1 MTIHG
6 KVRLTFGLQVAL
18 IAAITV
24 AALVSYNEFRA
35 ASGNLD
41 LARQA
46 HILEL
51 ECRRREKDFLLDDN
65 AAKAL
70 AVSAAGKELQ
80 AILQKLSDGANTRAQ
95 DTVRRASAAV
105 TDYLAAFE
113 SLKDNYEKVGLTDEL
128 GLRGHMRERVHAAEA
143 EMKKTKASPLI
154 IGMLTLR
161 RDEKD
166 FLQRHD
172 TVYAQ
177 KHADAAR
184 AFFKELA
191 SEELPG
197 EIRDSIQ
204 QSMDEY
210 VKSFNTVVSEY
221 PKFEAALQHAKT
233 SAHSTEPLFTDMVTN
248 FETEMNS
255 ARTFASALI
264 ISIAL
269 AALILGIT
277 MGWVISARLKW
288 ILTQLSD
295 SIGSGSEQVASA
307 CRQVSA
313 ASQQLASGASEQASS
328 IEETSSSLEEMSS
341 MTKQNAG
348 NALQARGLADKVR
361 AAADDGEKVMGEMNQ
376 AMSEIKSASDD
387 VGKIIK
393 TIDEIAFQ
401 TNLLA
406 LNAAVEAAR
415 AGDAGKGFAVVAE
428 EVRSLAQRSVAAARE
443 SARKIEVAIV
453 KTNTGVETAKK
464 VGSALGEMSVNV
476 RKANDLIG
484 EIAAASQEQSQGIE
498 QINIAVQQMDKVV
511 QSNAANAEETA
522 SASEELTA
530 QADSLREAVDTL
542 VGSASSGDS
551 AGSRGR
557 VSARSASHVVTSTQH
572 TTPLHSNGMHA
583 HAVAP
588 KKVKTN
594 AALERIRESAEQLI
608 PMDKSEQGDFK
619 RF

>member
-18 IAAITV
+18 IAAIAV
-24 AALVSYNEFRA
+24 AALVSYNEFKS

-46 HILEL
+46 NILEL
-51 ECRRREKDFLLDDN
+51 ECRRREKDFLLDDD
-65 AAKAL
+65 AVKAQ
-70 AVSAAGKELQ
+70 AVATTGKELM
-80 AILQKLSDGANTRAQ
+80 AVLQKLSDGANSRAQ
-95 DTVRRASAAV
+95 ETVRRASTAV
-105 TDYLAAFE
+105 TEYLAAFE
-113 SLKDNYEKVGLTDEL
+113 TLKDSDSKVGLTDEL
-128 GLRGHMRERVHAAEA
+128 GLRGHMRERVHVAET
-143 EMKKTKASPLI
+143 EMKKTKASALL
-154 IGMLTLR
+154 IGMLSMR
-161 RDEKD
+161 RHEKD
-166 FLQRHD
+166 FLLRHD
-172 TVYAQ
+172 ISYAQ

-191 SEELPG
+191 SEELPADV
-197 EIRDSIQ
+197 RDSIQ
-204 QSMDEY
+204 STMEEY

-221 PKFEAALQHAKT
+221 PKFEAALLHAKA
-233 SAHSTEPLFTDMVTN
+233 SAHSTEPLFADMVTN
-248 FETEMNS
+248 FESEMNT
-255 ARTFASALI
+255 ARAFSIGLI
-264 ISIAL
+264 VSIAL
-269 AALILGIT
+269 AALILGVS

-288 ILTQLSD
+288 ILTQLSE

-307 CRQVSA
+307 CKQVSA
-313 ASQQLASGASEQASS
+313 ASQQLAFGASEQASS

-361 AAADDGEKVMGEMNQ
+361 TAADDGEKVMGEMNV
-376 AMSEIKSASDD
+376 AMAEIKNASDD

-428 EVRSLAQRSVAAARE
+428 EVRNLAQRSVAAARE

-530 QADSLREAVDTL
+530 QADSLREAVDML

-551 AGSRGR
+551 K
-557 VSARSASHVVTSTQH
+557 ARSVVRTAPHPVTSTI
-572 TTPLHSNGMHA
+572 PLHSNGVQTHA
-583 HAVAP
+583 TAS
-588 KKVKTN
+588 KKAKTN
-594 AALERIRESAEQLI
+594 VAALDRARESAEHLI
-608 PMDKSEQGDFK
+608 PMDKYESGDFK